1 MKRIRHNEQYFNI
14 DYDANAAYYNA
25 KTESPDLYARNFATQ
40 IRFRNPE
47 LNEFFD
53 NFAIDLVKP
62 DEITHSDFEDGVCYA
77 LSYSAVGTI
86 EGGDEYSIRI
96 SKMPVCVKQAPEGKL
111 TITVSNLVLPWILL
125 EGRDLGTPAKKGGLL
140 KKLFKK

>member
-1 MKRIRHNEQYFNI
+1 MKRIRHNEQYFTI
-14 DYDANAAYYNA
+14 DYDANAAYYND
-25 KTESPDLYARNFATQ
+25 KTESGDLYARNFATQ

-62 DEITHSDFEDGVCYA
+62 DELRHFDCEDGVRYE
-77 LSYSAVGTI
+77 LTYSAAGSI
-86 EGGDEYSIRI
+86 EGSDEYSIRI
-96 SKMPVCVKQAPEGKL
+96 SKMPVCVKQEAEGKL
-111 TITVSNLVLPWILL
+111 SISVKELILPWILL
-125 EGRDLGTPAKKGGLL
+125 EGRTDMPAAKNGGFL